1 MDMYKDFFYASF
13 HFPIGFSLVN
23 KYHTAALRIFSFLGL
38 DSIPS
43 KIDSTQAEQE
53 RLFLS
58 LFTLKLLSSNNS
70 MAVQELESFN
80 VAKYYTVIFGY
91 LCLKCS
97 REICSGKCSKAEMKQ
112 RSSNN

>member
-1 MDMYKDFFYASF
+1 MDMYKDFFDASF